1 MKLESLLDYL
11 DISIRFLPGLVCE
24 AKVLNVVDHH
34 FQRVPRVKNGEL
46 ESPAD
51 LPSAGLPLVAASLWI
66 SKLGNVQVCLLL
78 LLVSQARVEECVD
91 QVGVGDLIGEP
102 EDAGEE
108 ACDVLLSPL
117 GNLSNLASTDGQTFW
132 EAVELAEGV
141 EGAELRVELVELL
154 VRPEDVAWVLH
165 VGPLNFQDEHI
176 VFLLVVPLLNSVNLN
191 CCYPALFLL

>member
-34 FQRVPRVKNGEL
+34 FQRIPGVENGEL

-91 QVGVGDLIGEP
+91 QVRVGDLIGEP

-117 GNLSNLASTDGQTFW
+117 GNLSNLASTDGQTFG
-132 EAVELAEGV
+132 EAVELAEDDS
-141 EGAELRVELVELL
+141 
-154 VRPEDVAWVLH
+154 P
-165 VGPLNFQDEHI
+165 
-176 VFLLVVPLLNSVNLN
+176 
-191 CCYPALFLL
+191 